1 MQTRTRR
8 ILTTAGTVLV
18 LGATGAFVAS
28 PNADAVR
35 GHARA
40 AHAKHGKHGKH
51 LKGGL
56 LKVAVQ
62 YIDIDRKALRQEL
75 PGHSLAQV
83 AVAHGKTVAGLEAAM
98 LAAAKE
104 RLDKAVAATELTQA
118 QEDAVLAKLPARI
131 DKLVNHV
138 FKTK

>member
-18 LGATGAFVAS
+18 LGAMGAVVAS

-40 AHAKHGKHGKH
+40 AHAKHEKH

-62 YIDIDRKALRQEL
+62 YIGIDRKALRQEL